1 MDRVVIIGLGL
12 IGGSIG
18 MSLKAAKVR
27 NLEVVGVDR
36 DWGTVNMA
44 KKKGA
49 VDQTE
54 RAASVAVKNAQLVI
68 VATPL
73 MAIPDVFQE
82 IAPHLPEGCIVTEV
96 GSTKARVLEWAAE
109 LLPPTVDFVGG
120 HPMAGKETSGIQSAT
135 PSLFQGTTYC
145 IVPAPSA
152 SKAAVEVIIGLATTV
167 GATPYFVGAAEHDLL
182 VAGVSHL
189 PLLLSAA
196 LVSSVSKSPS
206 WDDMSKLASSGFRD
220 VSRLASSDLE
230 LSKGISLTNKESILH
245 WLDAYI
251 DMLRGYRQSLADDTD
266 ALVEE
271 LASAQ
276 VARDKWVLGVRG
288 SQSSGAIENVPTTSE
303 LMTELFVGGK
313 MSQIMHDQDKK
324 LKEMEKKNG

>member
-18 MSLKAAKVR
+18 MALKAGKVR

-36 DWGTVNMA
+36 EWGTVNAA
-44 KKKGA
+44 KKMGA
-49 VDQTE
+49 VDLTE
-54 RAASVAVKNAQLVI
+54 RIAAVAVKNAQLVI

-73 MAIPDVFQE
+73 MAIPEVFQE
-82 IAPHLPEGCIVTEV
+82 IAPNLPEGCIVTDV

-109 LLPPTVDFVGG
+109 LLPSKVDFVGG
-120 HPMAGKETSGIQSAT
+120 HPLAGKETSGIQSAT
-135 PSLFQGTTYC
+135 PGLFQQATYC

-152 SKAAVEVIIGLATTV
+152 SKAAVEVIIGLATSV

-206 WDDMSKLASSGFRD
+206 WDDMSRLASSGFRD
-220 VSRLASSDLE
+220 VSRLASSDVE
-230 LSKGISLTNKESILH
+230 LSKGISLTNKEGILH
-245 WLDAYI
+245 WLDDYI
-251 DMLRGYRQSLADDTD
+251 DVLRRYRLSLVDDADT
-266 ALVEE
+266 LLGE
-271 LASAQ
+271 LASARI
-276 VARDKWVLGVRG
+276 ARDKWVAGLKEPRRG
-288 SQSSGAIENVPTTSE
+288 GSTEDIPTTSE

-313 MSQIMHDQDKK
+313 MSQIMRDQDKK